1 MKTTQS
7 CFVSLFLFQLSKHIM
22 RLDKVVPYFNIKIF
36 IYFLIAVTA
45 VYTLV
50 FTYYYNF
57 KDDGYI
63 LADWLINYQDGG
75 FKRRGL
81 SGTFF
86 FLLQDLTGFRLNHL
100 VYFVQFIIITG
111 FFWVYTQLIRY
122 KITDLLYLS
131 LLLSSVG
138 FVGLLNTVT
147 YVGKK
152 EFIVFLLFT
161 GFVYLLDQNRL
172 SKKKEYLFCLALFVT
187 TFLHEVVLFYIP
199 YFAIALYLKTG
210 TFEYKRYIK
219 YFMAVGIPAALIL
232 IFGKNVNEGMSLQ
245 ILAERGVHPTYG
257 IFYWN
262 INEREYIKQHGSEY
276 LLYVI
281 SLAISIFH
289 IGYYL
294 KFLNRRKVLSILL
307 IGAFLFSLPL
317 FYLAIDW
324 GRWMYIHMML
334 MIVLFALLLRNGH
347 SVFAFEK
354 IRVNRKFY
362 ITSIIIIF
370 SLLYRVEMSGKG
382 FTFEGILYRIFIAPV
397 ELLNKM

>member
-1 MKTTQS
+1 
-7 CFVSLFLFQLSKHIM
+7 
-22 RLDKVVPYFNIKIF
+22 
-36 IYFLIAVTA
+36 
-45 VYTLV
+45 
-50 FTYYYNF
+50 
-57 KDDGYI
+57 
-63 LADWLINYQDGG
+63 
-75 FKRRGL
+75 
-81 SGTFF
+81 
-86 FLLQDLTGFRLNHL
+86 
-100 VYFVQFIIITG
+100 
-111 FFWVYTQLIRY
+111 
-122 KITDLLYLS
+122 
-131 LLLSSVG
+131 
-138 FVGLLNTVT
+138 
-147 YVGKK
+147 
-152 EFIVFLLFT
+152 
-161 GFVYLLDQNRL
+161 
-172 SKKKEYLFCLALFVT
+172 
-187 TFLHEVVLFYIP
+187 
-199 YFAIALYLKTG
+199 
-210 TFEYKRYIK
+210 
-219 YFMAVGIPAALIL
+219 MAVGIPTALIL

-262 INEREYIKQHGSEY
+262 INERKYIKQHGSEY

-354 IRVNRKFY
+354 IRINRKFY

-382 FTFEGILYRIFIAPV
+382 FTFEGILYRIFIAPA